1 MARTAGAAAA
11 EWLVCLGTHRDV
23 ADGAVDCPASGS
35 PVPVADC
42 LECRHLGNL
51 SNDRGASRW
60 CAIGEDAASSHTAI
74 G

>member
-1 MARTAGAAAA
+1 MTLTTTAT
-11 EWLVCLGTHRDV
+11 EWLVCLGTNRDV

-35 PVPVADC
+35 RAPVADC

-51 SNDRGASRW
+51 SDDRGASRW
-60 CAIGEDAASSHTAI
+60 CATGEDAASSLPGI

>member
-1 MARTAGAAAA
+1 MARIAGGAAT
-11 EWLVCLGTHRDV
+11 EWLVCLGTSRDV

-51 SNDRGASRW
+51 SDDRGASRW
-60 CAIGEDAASSHTAI
+60 CATGEDEASSFSGI